1 MGFSFYVFIF
11 YLFICLKKSY
21 YSEWKYILLFGKCT
35 RITRFIFEMTLEL
48 MKLVLLQKRKKCILM
63 RPAAL
68 KISSWS
74 YEWQS
79 LAVFL
84 GFVGLC
90 VCVCV
95 CCSSCLFFKFS
106 RQNSVNKSLI
116 VWKSLIRLTVYP
128 WHIFRTLQS
137 VCESSNVNP
146 CGENG
151 ICIPNYFMKTF
162 TCKCDTDYRGIPC
175 GKCRK
180 TRSNR

>member
-1 MGFSFYVFIF
+1 MFLAGDLYREIFVNKPNGKKRSSMKRTKKENFSWE
-11 YLFICLKKSY
+11 
-21 YSEWKYILLFGKCT
+21 SEKMNVKF
-35 RITRFIFEMTLEL
+35 
-48 MKLVLLQKRKKCILM
+48 Q
-63 RPAAL
+63 
-68 KISSWS
+68 ISI
-74 YEWQS
+74 
-79 LAVFL
+79 
-84 GFVGLC
+84 VGLC

-180 TRSNR
+180 TRCNR

>member
-1 MGFSFYVFIF
+1 MFLAGDLYREIF
-11 YLFICLKKSY
+11 VNKPNGKNVPR
-21 YSEWKYILLFGKCT
+21 WK
-35 RITRFIFEMTLEL
+35 EL
-48 MKLVLLQKRKKCILM
+48 RKK
-63 RPAAL
+63 
-68 KISSWS
+68 ISHG
-74 YEWQS
+74 S
-79 LAVFL
+79 LRKWMSNFKFQLLVY
-84 GFVGLC
+84 VH

-128 WHIFRTLQS
+128 WHIFRTLQT

>member
-1 MGFSFYVFIF
+1 MKVH
-11 YLFICLKKSY
+11 LFIWKMYSY
-21 YSEWKYILLFGKCT
+21 HSIYFWNDVWANEIGIASKAK
-35 RITRFIFEMTLEL
+35 EMYVNEA
-48 MKLVLLQKRKKCILM
+48 CS
-63 RPAAL
+63 L

-90 VCVCV
+90 VFICVCR
-95 CCSSCLFFKFS
+95 SSCLFFKFS

-116 VWKSLIRLTVYP
+116 EWKSLIRLTVYP

-180 TRSNR
+180 TRCNR

>member
-1 MGFSFYVFIF
+1 MKVH
-11 YLFICLKKSY
+11 LFIWKMYSY
-21 YSEWKYILLFGKCT
+21 HSIYFWNDVRANEIGIASKAK
-35 RITRFIFEMTLEL
+35 EMYVNEA
-48 MKLVLLQKRKKCILM
+48 CS
-63 RPAAL
+63 L

-90 VCVCV
+90 VFICVCR
-95 CCSSCLFFKFS
+95 SFCLFFKFS

-128 WHIFRTLQS
+128 WHIFHTLQS
-137 VCESSNVNP
+137 VCESSNVNS

-151 ICIPNYFMKTF
+151 MCIPNYFMKTF